1 MKTTLKSNG
10 NCGLTGKTNSPAI
23 TILKNNN
30 IEYAMLKL
38 SFKQKLIAIILITLA
53 GIISISAVAFNTLY
67 ALNNAAS
74 RVSQLTSVSDTLSS
88 MQLDMITTENDL
100 VQLSDANTENFT
112 ASVENIVDTYQ
123 PLLTKYAAET
133 DSSRLKEALQRIEA
147 AFLKYQA
154 SIIAQIGSLKT
165 LGFNNDSG
173 VMLSLQKN
181 AVKLNEQLAPFS
193 AFAKGFVIARQLEK
207 EYLINPTDSTS
218 AKLIK
223 QMDLVVSSIK
233 EAEFYDAFGKDIEA
247 YQASLKQVI
256 VAASL
261 KSKTHQQMLEDRA
274 IFSEN
279 SQQTQQFV
287 KTDLLINAE
296 STAENTTSSA
306 KWTLGLVS
314 IGVGFIVTFV
324 LIMISFKTTSTLK
337 MIIRHLRAIAQGE
350 LNQSI
355 PVNEAYQDEFD
366 QVSSAVNTTANDLR
380 TLIGQVIDSQTMLN
394 QQAAEL
400 STSVQTIAENNGI
413 VSDQSNTLAS
423 ATEQISVTANHVADS
438 IKSLNNE
445 TDSAHQAAINGGNT
459 IQLAMQ
465 ALNHT
470 SDIVEQSSQQL
481 TQLQKDSQKIDS
493 VLEMINGLADQTNL
507 LALNAAIEAARA
519 GDAGR
524 GFSVV
529 ADEVRSLAERTVSAT
544 GEITQTVRAIQKQT
558 DYVIATMKQSTS
570 SLEDVKKQSDDAQ
583 SAVRQIEEQTRQ
595 ASLTS
600 SDIYDSIAEVA
611 RTTREMATSMDS
623 IAHVI
628 EDNKRTSQAIV
639 VSSDSLLSSAAKM
652 GQMTSKFRL

>member
-1 MKTTLKSNG
+1 
-10 NCGLTGKTNSPAI
+10 
-23 TILKNNN
+23 
-30 IEYAMLKL
+30 MLKL
-38 SFKQKLIAIILITLA
+38 SFKQKLIALILITLA
-53 GIISISAVAFNTLY
+53 GIICISAVAFNTLY
-67 ALNNAAS
+67 ALNSAAS

-88 MQLDMITTENDL
+88 MQLDMVTTENNL
-100 VQLSDANTENFT
+100 AQLSDANAEIFT
-112 ASVENIVDTYQ
+112 ASVITIVDTYQ
-123 PLLTKYAAET
+123 PLLTEYAAET
-133 DSSRLKEALQRIEA
+133 DSSRLKEALQRVEA
-147 AFLKYQA
+147 AFLKYEE
-154 SIIAQIGSLKT
+154 SIVSQIGSLKS
-165 LGFNNDSG
+165 LGFNNNSG

-193 AFAKGFVIARQLEK
+193 AFSKDFIIARQLEK
-207 EYLINPTDSTS
+207 EYLISPTDS
-218 AKLIK
+218 AAEKLIK
-223 QMDLVVSSIK
+223 QMDVVVSSIK

-247 YQASLKQVI
+247 YQASLKEVI

-261 KSKTHQQMLEDRA
+261 KSKTHQQMLENRA
-274 IFSEN
+274 IFSDN
-279 SQQTQQFV
+279 SQKTQQFV
-287 KTDLLINAE
+287 KSDLLISAKSKAE
-296 STAENTTSSA
+296 STTSNA

-314 IGVGFIVTFV
+314 IGVGIIVTFV
-324 LIMISFKTTSTLK
+324 LIMISVKTTSTLK
-337 MIIRHLRAIAQGE
+337 IIIHHLRAIAQGE
-350 LNQSI
+350 LNQNI
-355 PVNEAYQDEFD
+355 PVNETHQDEFD
-366 QVSSAVNTTANDLR
+366 HVSSAVNTTANDLR
-380 TLIGQVIDSQTMLN
+380 TLIGQVIDSQKMLN
-394 QQAAEL
+394 QQATEL
-400 STSVQTIAENNGI
+400 SNSVQTIAENNSV

-465 ALNHT
+465 ALTRT

-481 TQLQKDSQKIDS
+481 VQLQKDSKKIDS
-493 VLEMINGLADQTNL
+493 VLEIINGLADQTNL

-558 DYVIATMKQSTS
+558 DDVIATMEQSQS
-570 SLEDVKKQSDDAQ
+570 SLENVKKQSDDAQ

-600 SDIYDSIAEVA
+600 HEIYDSIAEVA
-611 RTTREMATSMDS
+611 RTTTEMATSMDS

-628 EDNKRTSQAIV
+628 EDNKTASQVIV
-639 VSSDSLLSSAAKM
+639 VSSDSLLSSATKM